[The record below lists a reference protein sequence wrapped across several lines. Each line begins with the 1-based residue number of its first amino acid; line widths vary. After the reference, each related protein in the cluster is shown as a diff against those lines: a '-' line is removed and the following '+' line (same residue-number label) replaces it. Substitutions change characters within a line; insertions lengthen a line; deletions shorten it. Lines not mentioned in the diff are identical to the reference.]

1 MFTQVYAAVR
11 GRLREMKENDGD
23 VAQPVPAVDL
33 NNPTPGTSSASGS
46 ALPLPP
52 PAKRARGTVSDS
64 ELYGSLM
71 IEKDVQFD
79 EVDRYIRMPES
90 DIGDDSELLRWWQT
104 QVSRPSHTRHSFRTV
119 AVDIRLTHLRFVF
132 F

>member
-46 ALPLPP
+46 ALALLCLLLLC
-52 PAKRARGTVSDS
+52 ALAELSVTASYVAR
-64 ELYGSLM
+64 
-71 IEKDVQFD
+71 
-79 EVDRYIRMPES
+79 
-90 DIGDDSELLRWWQT
+90 
-104 QVSRPSHTRHSFRTV
+104 
-119 AVDIRLTHLRFVF
+119 
-132 F
+132 